1 MYKIV
6 GADGKEYGPVTLE
19 QLQQWAGQGR
29 LSATTQV
36 QNAATGEWRAAAD
49 CPEISGFL
57 AVRVPTPGAIGA
69 LPATGGE
76 KKGLA
81 IASFVLGLGSF
92 VFCLSVLGGIPA
104 IILGHI
110 AHARARR
117 SPAEYGGAGFAVA
130 GLVLGYLSVV
140 LTALAVALVLPAV
153 GQAKTAVETVA
164 CANNMKQIGLAFR
177 VWATDHNDQFPFNVS
192 TTNGGTLELCSRGPD
207 GLDRNSMVHFLVMS
221 NELNTPKI
229 LFCPAEYESS
239 YRQAATSFSGVAVA
253 GTVPYVNDMNVS
265 YFVGVDA
272 QETYPRMFLTGDHNL
287 GGNAN
292 TPTTPFLAAPSTG
305 NPFVYLGTNFT
316 VNQGPAYMDTMH
328 AKQGN
333 VGMADGSV
341 EFFSRTELQD
351 ALRHSGDK
359 GRAAGPF
366 VMGIGVTA
374 GVGCNRIQLP

>member
-81 IASFVLGLGSF
+81 ITSFVLGLGSF

-192 TTNGGTLELCSRGPD
+192 TNGGGTLEACSLGSD
-207 GLDRNSMVHFLVMS
+207 GFDKHAATHFMALS
-221 NELNTPKI
+221 NELS
-229 LFCPAEYESS
+229 LARVLVCPGDSTK
-239 YRQAATSFSGVAVA
+239 RAAQNFRNLQPA
-253 GTVPYVNDMNVS
+253 NVS
-265 YFVGVDA
+265 YHLA
-272 QETYPRMFLTGDHNL
+272 TGPNL
-287 GGNAN
+287 NATN
-292 TPTTPFLAAPSTG
+292 TTEVLAVCPIHG
-305 NPFVYLGTNFT
+305 HVL
-316 VNQGPAYMDTMH
+316 H
-328 AKQGN
+328 C
-333 VGMADGSV
+333 DGSV
-341 EFFSRTELQD
+341 EQKRLGKAFNWK
-351 ALRHSGDK
+351 GD
-359 GRAAGPF
+359 
-366 VMGIGVTA
+366 
-374 GVGCNRIQLP
+374 